1 MTGPLSAGHRT
12 FAVDLEGGRI
22 DEMAADVAN
31 WMRNATIGPA
41 TVVGHSMGGMVA
53 QQLYA
58 ADPELVQGLVLCATT
73 GGVTPG
79 YAHSACAMRDLIEA
93 KGTKALAA
101 MMAPGLF
108 GDAYRDAHP
117 ERLAAFAETV
127 AASDARSLI
136 RMLEAVAVFDLLD
149 RLPAIAVPTVVVVG
163 EHDPFR
169 DDCDQLAATIPGA
182 TLTVIDGIGHMT
194 PMEAPEA
201 VVDVIAGAAGR
212 GRTAQP

>member
-1 MTGPLSAGHRT
+1 MTGPLSAGYRT
-12 FAVDLEGGRI
+12 VAVDLVGGGI
-22 DEMAADVAN
+22 DEMAADVASGL
-31 WMRNATIGPA
+31 RNAAIGPA

-58 ADPELVQGLVLCATT
+58 ADPGLVQGLVLCATT
-73 GGVTPG
+73 GGVTPA
-79 YAHSACAMRDLIEA
+79 YAQSSRAMRDLIEA

-108 GDAYRDAHP
+108 GDDYREAHP
-117 ERLAAFAETV
+117 ERVAAFTETV

-136 RMLEAVAVFDLLD
+136 RMLEGVAAFDLLD
-149 RLPAIAVPTVVVVG
+149 RLQAIAVPTVVVVG

-169 DDCDQLAATIPGA
+169 ADCDHLAATIPGA

-201 VVDVIAGAAGR
+201 VVDAIAGAAER
-212 GRTAQP
+212 GREAQP